1 MSAYTTCGGFRISGF
16 NVLHMFWANMRVAY
30 DAAQLYQTPID
41 NFLAEK
47 VYDGANLVW
56 DDVRK
61 YWTVGPGGAGA
72 TGPTG
77 PAGPTSI
84 VDLSAHY
91 LPCDMSEEQN
101 LWEDY
106 YAVATTEQGVLISGK
121 TGQCNPANIYGVY
134 LFNCIEGTGPPY
146 NAQIIQA
153 LNLGGPTGTTYR
165 CNFPWK
171 NAFFPGP
178 PPQQAQWLNSDNA
191 VYAFID
197 CKNISQ
203 LRPIHFRIYFRTVQG
218 EIDNFNC
225 DFCVTQEWID
235 FWKTQSPAG
244 MIQVFTDL
252 GLYDAGMS
260 PPWIGG
266 ITGPDPA
273 TCVPLLV
280 TSNNTTKYNKI

>member
-1 MSAYTTCGGFRISGF
+1 MSYCSGFRVSGF
-16 NVLHMFWANMRVAY
+16 NVLHMFWANMKVAY
-30 DAAQLYQTPID
+30 DAAYIRQTPID
-41 NFLAEK
+41 NYLPEK

-56 DDVRK
+56 DDVCK
-61 YWTVGPGGAGA
+61 YWTVGPCCP
-72 TGPTG
+72 GPTG

-84 VDLSAHY
+84 VDLSAQY
-91 LPCDMSEEQN
+91 LPCDLACEN
-101 LWEDY
+101 NCWEGY
-106 YAVATTEQGVLISGK
+106 YAMATTEQGIVISGK

-153 LNLGGPTGTTYR
+153 LNMGGPTGTTTR
-165 CNFPWK
+165 CTFPWK

-178 PPQQAQWLNSDNA
+178 PPQQAQYLSSNNA
-191 VYAFID
+191 IYAFID
-197 CKNISQ
+197 CKNITQ

-244 MIQVFTDL
+244 MTEIFSNL
-252 GLYDAGMS
+252 GLYDATS
-260 PPWIGG
+260 TPPSWIGG
-266 ITGPDPA
+266 VTGPNPA

-280 TSNNTTKYNKI
+280 TANNTIKYLKN